1 MARPL
6 RVEFPGACYR
16 AHVSSVGRWCSG
28 CDRSILLRFGIAF
41 RTPRSWKLRPRAPVS
56 ACHQSGE
63 SPLHVHASSV
73 KSNVTASPRGGV
85 ESNGRRTIGP

>member
-1 MARPL
+1 MREIRTYGSEGGAAQANASSLPL
-6 RVEFPGACYR
+6 C
-16 AHVSSVGRWCSG
+16 
-28 CDRSILLRFGIAF
+28 
-41 RTPRSWKLRPRAPVS
+41 APVS